1 MHAFNASYVSS
12 LWSELCTFN
21 LNKQTCDLNHAHS
34 ISMQYLAFFMILG
47 WQICAQSPSS
57 LPCQKWTPQ
66 KMRVVFS
73 MPIHAARQ
81 ELAHSVPTMAFLHP
95 SLAATMCTA
104 YHNTSSSTKLHAK
117 QLAVG
122 VQFLCWNNFEHNAGI
137 IQLFFSPVHIAHVQF
152 PRDSIGKNG
161 RTQRAQL

>member
-1 MHAFNASYVSS
+1 MLRAQAAFPTRN
-12 LWSELCTFN
+12 E
-21 LNKQTCDLNHAHS
+21 
-34 ISMQYLAFFMILG
+34 
-47 WQICAQSPSS
+47 P
-57 LPCQKWTPQ
+57 PQ

-137 IQLFFSPVHIAHVQF
+137 IQLFF
-152 PRDSIGKNG
+152 
-161 RTQRAQL
+161 